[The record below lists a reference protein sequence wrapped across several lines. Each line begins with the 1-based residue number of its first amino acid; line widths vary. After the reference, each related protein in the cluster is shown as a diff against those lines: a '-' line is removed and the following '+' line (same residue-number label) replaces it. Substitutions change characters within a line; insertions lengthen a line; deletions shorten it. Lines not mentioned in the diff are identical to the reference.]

1 MADRTSASITIEA
14 DRDEVMA
21 VIADLPAYPRW
32 AGGIREV
39 EVLES
44 GPDGRPARARL
55 TIDAG
60 PIKDTYGL
68 AYHWDAD
75 GVSWELVEKGTVVS
89 ALRGSYR
96 LAEAPGGT
104 HVTYE
109 LAVDVRVPMIG
120 PIRRRGEKMIIES
133 ALRGLKR
140 YVER

>member
-68 AYHWDAD
+68 AYHW
-75 GVSWELVEKGTVVS
+75 GEQEVSWELVEKGGVVS
-89 ALRGSYR
+89 GLRGSYR
-96 LAEAPGGT
+96 LAETEGGT
-104 HVTYE
+104 QVTYE

-120 PIRRRGEKMIIES
+120 MLRRRGEKMIIEA
-133 ALRGLKR
+133 ALKGLKG